1 MQINRF
7 QLVQRALNFLR
18 AGLRQRVV
26 QPPADSTD
34 RLQAILD
41 AVPDLLFEVDLEGRV
56 FDYHSPRTDL
66 LTVAPANLIGRLVSE
81 LLPAAACG
89 VIMLALHEA
98 DVRGLSSGRRY
109 VLSLE
114 QGQRWFELSIA
125 RKTMPEGEV
134 PRFIALARDITERV
148 QIEIRESHRRQ
159 VLEML
164 AARAPLSDVL
174 QAIANAVEELN
185 PGLRCHILLFD
196 EQGRP
201 LDTPASP
208 VLAAMPS
215 RSDRIVSSAGQLL
228 GALMIYPDQAHRPEA
243 LALQEWVSL
252 AGIAIEKRVAAQK
265 LSASETNYRTLIH
278 WTPQAIAVHR
288 GERFLYVNPAAVE
301 LFGAKNAQELVGT
314 PVIERIAADY
324 RAIARVRQKHF
335 DEHGTTPRTEQQF
348 LRMDGSVIDVELQS
362 TSIAYDGEA
371 AVHLALHDI
380 SARKR
385 GEAELHAAMSLA
397 EDANRAKSRFLAAA
411 SHDLRQ
417 PTHALGMF
425 VARLGQLEHNTET
438 SHLIERL
445 DTSVQAMR
453 DLLDALLDI
462 SRLDAGAVPVHLQA
476 FALSDVFDQL
486 RTELAL
492 VATEKGLSLRVR
504 PCNVWVMS
512 DSVQV
517 HRILLNL
524 LTNALRY
531 TSAGAV
537 LLACRVKKGGRSA
550 GIEVWDTGIGIAP
563 EHQEAIFK
571 EFYQIGNVERDRSKG
586 LGLGLNIVQRTAALL
601 QHKLQLRSQPGVGS
615 RFSVEVPLVPTGA
628 VVERRR
634 PERAQPLVDLANLV
648 VLVIEDD
655 ALVRESLVGLIAAWQ
670 AVVVAAEGLSA
681 ALSYLE
687 AGMVPD
693 LIVSDYR
700 LRDGENGIAA
710 VQQLRKQA
718 GRAVPACLISGDTD
732 PALLLA
738 VRHAGLTLLHKPV
751 RPAKLRSLI
760 ARLARSD
767 LPAPSN

>member
-1 MQINRF
+1 MQIDS
-7 QLVQRALNFLR
+7 LKWVQRAMNFLR
-18 AGLRQRVV
+18 GAARLRVRQSQR
-26 QPPADSTD
+26 DKTD

-41 AVPDLLFEVDLEGRV
+41 AIPDLLFEVDLEGRI

-66 LTVAPANLIGRLVSE
+66 LTVAPAALIGRLVSG
-81 LLPAAACG
+81 LLPASACE
-89 VIMLALHEA
+89 VAMVALREA
-98 DVRGLSSGRRY
+98 NVRGFSSGRRY

-114 QGQRWFELSIA
+114 QGQRWFELSVA

-134 PRFIALARDITERV
+134 PRFIALSRDVTERV
-148 QIEIRESHRRQ
+148 QIEMRESHRSR

-164 AARAPLSDVL
+164 AARAALSDVL
-174 QAIANAVEELN
+174 QAITSAVEELN

-196 EQGRP
+196 ERGRP
-201 LDTPASP
+201 LDTLAAP

-215 RSDRIVSSAGQLL
+215 RSDRIVSSAGQVL
-228 GALMIYPDQAHRPEA
+228 GALRIYPEQAHRPETIE
-243 LALQEWVSL
+243 LQEWVSL
-252 AGIAIEKRVAAQK
+252 AGIAIEKRLAAQR

-288 GERFLYVNPAAVE
+288 GATFLYVNPAAVE
-301 LFGAKNAQELVGT
+301 LFGAKDAQELVGT
-314 PVIERIAADY
+314 PVMERIAADY
-324 RAIARVRQKHF
+324 RAIARVRQKYF
-335 DEHGTTPRTEQQF
+335 DEHGTTPRAEQQF
-348 LRMDGSVIDVELQS
+348 LRMDGSVIDVELQA

-385 GEAELHAAMSLA
+385 GEAELHAAMALA

-425 VARLGQLEHNTET
+425 VARLGQLEHNAET

-486 RTELAL
+486 KTELAL
-492 VATEKGLSLRVR
+492 VAAEKGLSLRVR
-504 PCNVWVMS
+504 ACNVWVMS
-512 DSVQV
+512 DPVHL

-537 LLACRVKKGGRSA
+537 LLACRVKQGGRSA
-550 GIEVWDTGIGIAP
+550 WIEVWDSGIGIAP

-571 EFYQIGNVERDRSKG
+571 EFYQVGNVERDRSKG

-601 QHKLQLRSQPGVGS
+601 QHKLQMRSRPGVGS
-615 RFSVEVPLVPTGA
+615 RFSFEVPLAPTGA

-634 PERAQPLVDLANLV
+634 PERPQRLVDLANLV

-655 ALVRESLVGLIAAWQ
+655 ALVRESLVGLIAAWR

-687 AGMVPD
+687 AGLVPD
-693 LIVSDYR
+693 LIISDYR
-700 LRDGENGIAA
+700 LRDGENGIA
-710 VQQLRKQA
+710 VLQQLRKRA

-738 VRHAGLTLLHKPV
+738 VRQAGLTLLHKPV

-767 LPAPSN
+767 LTAPSN